1 MAESNNASVMIEF
14 VDISLW
20 ALPLTVQQRVKLSSI
35 IELVQERTAWQNTQM
50 LLALG
55 YCGAAVGQAELIKPA
70 LAWRGDSGQAEENC
84 CRLAQMAV
92 WTFAHFVSLKISD

>member
-1 MAESNNASVMIEF
+1 MIEF

-20 ALPLTVQQRVKLSSI
+20 AVALTVPQRVKLSSI

-55 YCGAAVGQAELIKPA
+55 CEEAAIGQAELIKPA
-70 LAWRGDSGQAEENC
+70 LPQRGESGQ
-84 CRLAQMAV
+84 
-92 WTFAHFVSLKISD
+92 TG